1 MSNKPALNLGAW
13 RRMDGTEGGKI
24 LRLPANHLVTH
35 GVAVGMTGSG
45 KTGFLTVLV
54 EEALSAGVPTI
65 IVDVKGDLPNLLL
78 TFPSFDPGLLVPWVE
93 AGGEN
98 DPVANME
105 LATQRSEERKQALA
119 V

>member
-45 KTGFLTVLV
+45 ENRIFNRARRRGSQCRC
-54 EEALSAGVPTI
+54 ADI
-65 IVDVKGDLPNLLL
+65 IIDVKGDLPNLLL
-78 TFPSFDPGLLVPWVE
+78 TFPSFDPGLLAPWVE
-93 AGGEN
+93 AGGKAILLPAWN
-98 DPVANME
+98 
-105 LATQRSEERKQALA
+105 
-119 V
+119 